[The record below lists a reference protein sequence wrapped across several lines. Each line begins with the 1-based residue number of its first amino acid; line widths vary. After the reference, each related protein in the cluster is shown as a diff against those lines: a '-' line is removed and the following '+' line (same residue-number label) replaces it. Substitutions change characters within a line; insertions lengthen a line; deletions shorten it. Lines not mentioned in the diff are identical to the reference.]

1 MKKID
6 KAAYQERLDRITAI
20 FKDMMAHATEQAT
33 YRCPYKNR
41 FDECTARFGCRN
53 QRKPRESGGLLMCG
67 GDDKLDYRGAWETEE
82 APHERPEQS
91 VESTDQNPDAR
102 PSAMRQDAVDTG
114 MDEADRRGRAAPN
127 VTMET
132 SSNTPGGTETG
143 GTETGGTE
151 TGGTETGGTVTD
163 GTTTRPAV
171 IGKTIFDYADD
182 LAVQVPTSCFRNGIC
197 HECIVEIQQGME
209 GLVPRSKPESF
220 LRENY
225 RLACQAR
232 VIDPNVDI
240 AFAPLRRTPKILT
253 VTEEKETPLDPLVT
267 RRGDAVFYDGEQVD
281 RFRGHVYGLAIDL
294 GTTTVVM
301 DFVDLETGRS
311 VHVCSFENPQRFG
324 GSDVMHRISY
334 DGGFEDELWNAI
346 INAVNHEIMDWC
358 ERTETTRQE
367 IYEIVVAGNS
377 TMRDLFF
384 RLDVQSIGQK
394 PYKSLIENE
403 YLAGDR
409 DTTALTIGTRRLGLR
424 ANPKA
429 RVYGLPII
437 ASHVGGDVTADLA
450 TVDLAARPGVSMLV
464 DVGTNTE
471 VVVAGNGRMV
481 TASCPAGPAFEGGGI
496 KYGMPGY
503 EGAIETLKWEDG
515 RFDWRTIGDS
525 TPQGI
530 CGSGLIDLLAELR
543 RHGMMSPKGVFPDRK
558 QFEVPV
564 VAKSG
569 ITLSRQDASNL
580 AQAKAANY
588 CGQYIVLRAFG
599 VAPGDVDRLFL
610 AGGFANYV
618 DVRNAIDIGF
628 LAPVPEDRIFK
639 VGNAA
644 VQGAR
649 EILLSHTRRK
659 EMETLVRDIE
669 HIELETTP
677 DFFEIFVEACQF
689 KPMPGVLV

>member
-53 QRKPRESGGLLMCG
+53 QRKPREDGGLFVCG
-67 GDDKLDYRGAWETEE
+67 GDDKLDYRSAWETEE
-82 APHERPEQS
+82 APHERAESGNSTGRTAGGTSAAEPGAAEEGALKS
-91 VESTDQNPDAR
+91 SAGATNEVESDAAESGAADTSGSGPDT
-102 PSAMRQDAVDTG
+102 S
-114 MDEADRRGRAAPN
+114 N
-127 VTMET
+127 VH
-132 SSNTPGGTETG
+132 TG
-143 GTETGGTE
+143 GTRQPAGGS
-151 TGGTETGGTVTD
+151 VTD

-171 IGKTIFDYADD
+171 IGKSIFDYADD

-209 GLVPRSKPESF
+209 GLVPRTKPESF

-232 VIDPNVDI
+232 VIDPHVDI

-253 VTEEKETPLDPLVT
+253 VTEEKETPLDPMVT
-267 RRGDAVFYDGEQVD
+267 RRGDDVFYDGEQVD
-281 RFRGHVYGLAIDL
+281 RFRGHLYGLAIDL

-334 DGGFEDELWNAI
+334 DGAFEDELWNAI

-358 ERTETTRQE
+358 ARTETARQE

-394 PYKSLIENE
+394 PYKSQVENE
-403 YLAGDR
+403 YLAGER

-429 RVYGLPII
+429 KVYGLPLI

-450 TVDLAARPGVSMLV
+450 TVELAAQPGVSMLV

-503 EGAIETLKWEDG
+503 EGAIETLRWEDG
-515 RFDWRTIGDS
+515 EFGWSTIGGAP
-525 TPQGI
+525 PQGI

-543 RHGMMSPKGVFPDRK
+543 RHGMMSPKGVFSDRK
-558 QFEVPV
+558 QFEVAV
-564 VAKSG
+564 VPWSG
-569 ITLSRQDASNL
+569 ITLSREDASNL

-588 CGQYIVLRAFG
+588 CGQYIVLRTFG

-628 LAPVPEDRIFK
+628 LAPVPEDRIVK

-649 EILLSHTRRK
+649 EVLLSRSRRQ
-659 EMETLVRDIE
+659 ELEALVKDIE

-677 DFFEIFVEACQF
+677 DFFEVFVEACQF

>member
-1 MKKID
+1 MSGRSATSPESPMKKID

-53 QRKPRESGGLLMCG
+53 QRKPREAGGLLVCG
-67 GDDKLDYRGAWETEE
+67 GDDKLDYRSAWETEE
-82 APHERPEQS
+82 APRERPDATMDTS
-91 VESTDQNPDAR
+91 PDPA
-102 PSAMRQDAVDTG
+102 
-114 MDEADRRGRAAPN
+114 
-127 VTMET
+127 
-132 SSNTPGGTETG
+132 
-143 GTETGGTE
+143 
-151 TGGTETGGTVTD
+151 GGTVTD
-163 GTTTRPAV
+163 GTTTQPSV
-171 IGKTIFDYADD
+171 IGKSIFDYADD

-209 GLVPRSKPESF
+209 GLAPRTKPESF

-232 VIDPNVDI
+232 VIDPNVDV

-253 VTEEKETPLDPLVT
+253 VTEEKDTPLDPMVT
-267 RRGDAVFYDGEQVD
+267 RRGDDVFYDGEQVD
-281 RFRGHVYGLAIDL
+281 QYRGHVYGLAIDL

-311 VHVCSFENPQRFG
+311 VHVCSFENSQRFG

-334 DGGFEDELWNAI
+334 DGAYEDELWNAI

-358 ERTETTRQE
+358 ERTGTARQE

-394 PYKSLIENE
+394 PYKSMIENE
-403 YLAGDR
+403 YLAGER
-409 DTTALTIGTRRLGLR
+409 ETTALTIGTRRLGLR

-429 RVYGLPII
+429 RVYGMPLI

-450 TVDLAARPGVSMLV
+450 TVELAAQPGVSMLV

-496 KYGMPGY
+496 QYGMPGY

-515 RFDWRTIGDS
+515 RFGWSTIGD
-525 TPQGI
+525 TAPQGI

-543 RHGMMSPKGVFPDRK
+543 RHAMMSPKGVFSDRK
-558 QFEVPV
+558 QFEVAV
-564 VAKSG
+564 VPESG

-588 CGQYIVLRAFG
+588 CGQYIVLRTFG

-628 LAPVPEDRIFK
+628 LAPVPEDRIVK

-649 EILLSHTRRK
+649 EVLLSRARRQ
-659 EMETLVRDIE
+659 EMEALVKDIE

-677 DFFEIFVEACQF
+677 DFFEVFVEACQF